1 MTDWT
6 RESALRWIEGH
17 ANREIVVRQR
27 SSALRVQGTCKGV
40 EHLDACSAHY
50 QECELIPAGVDVEVT
65 LCFHTD
71 TLAVQMIAYHP
82 QSGEVTLSLPISVN
96 FAELLLQEP
105 GEAPREEQKKKNEPA
120 FSPYELL

>member
-1 MTDWT
+1 MTPWT

-17 ANREIVVRQR
+17 ANREIVLRQR
-27 SSALRVQGTCKGV
+27 SSALRVQGICKGV

-65 LCFHTD
+65 LCFHAE
-71 TLAVQMIAYHP
+71 TLAVHMIAYHP
-82 QSGEVTLSLPISVN
+82 QSGEVTLSMPISVP
-96 FAELLLQEP
+96 FAELLLHEP
-105 GEAPREEQKKKNEPA
+105 GESALDEQAQKEPT